1 MQWFSLFNRKQLGD
15 SAEAAA
21 VAYLQQHGL
30 VLLARNYKTAGRGGG
45 EIDAIMREADG
56 TVVFVEVR
64 ARTNSQCG
72 GAAASISATKQRRIV
87 YAAQMYLQQYRQ
99 MPACRFDVMAY
110 DGDIAQPYIGK
121 KWQWIKAAFDA
132 S

>member
-1 MQWFSLFNRKQLGD
+1 MKIFSLLNRKQRGD

-21 VAYLQQHGL
+21 VSYLQRHGL
-30 VLLARNYKTAGRGGG
+30 VLLEQNYKTAGRGGG
-45 EIDAIMREADG
+45 EIDAIMRDVDG

-72 GAAASISATKQRRIV
+72 GAAASINTTKQRRII
-87 YAAQMYLQQYRQ
+87 YAAQSYLQQYRQ

-110 DGDIAQPYIGK
+110 DAPTQHTRGQ
-121 KWQWIKAAFDA
+121 WQWIKAAFDA
-132 S
+132 NFA